1 MGYLPVEPHHH
12 PAILSLVT
20 PATPAVKLLDPFA
33 GDGLFLEVAAQAWN
47 VTPYANELDGER
59 AQVCIE
65 RFGPTQAVRCDVERL
80 LASNNAFGAAWL
92 NPPYD
97 HDKIAK
103 ANKRVEFAY
112 LRHSWKWLQ
121 DGGLALWCIYS
132 QHITEDAAAFLA
144 KNSSSVDVWALP
156 GKHQGEYD
164 QVVIAAV
171 KGIQPNPGVL
181 YQSILDGKAHPR
193 LLTIQ
198 LEPLYKLP
206 APPHITR
213 FVFAPDVIDEEQ
225 GLRLIQEQGAWK
237 TNGFQTLLEVPRPP
251 EQIEPVVAPRPGHMA
266 LVLAAGVANGAVI
279 ETSDYGRVAIRG
291 KTQHVEQIARVE
303 IEAAPGDPERQV
315 KKTTIRLKPTTTLT
329 LLAQDGTVVEMD
341 GDEALLG
348 FITANKRSLTGYLNQ
363 KFKPMYSFDLNG
375 MGRWLDRIRLK
386 GKYPMYTAQKH
397 VTAAVTR
404 GFQSR
409 DSILLVGQ
417 MGTGKTL
424 MGGSTAIA
432 MAAGVVEK
440 LRGQIQDD
448 QVVLIVA
455 PPHLIEKWKREL
467 HSISR
472 NIYVE
477 RLDRHE
483 DVRAFMEKSTRLGPG
498 IAKIGL
504 IKRDMT
510 KLGAGREVGVVWRNE
525 HVALWQHNQSVPEG
539 YDPQQRLV
547 KQRVPKCPT
556 CGCTVMQEKKGTE
569 APASESWLKGSKR
582 TCSVC
587 QTPLWQEA
595 RDKGSQPK
603 PGQKYP
609 TKNPRYRIDEYL
621 KRVYPDRVYL
631 LIWDEVHECAHGDT
645 GNGEAFN
652 RIAGLAHKVLAMTGT
667 PFNGRSSS
675 IFNLEYALNP
685 RTHQRYNWGG
695 APRLSRKTRGE
706 RGFQTIVAD
715 DSKQRGRAES
725 RWVADMGVREQV
737 VEERPSYDKETGAF
751 TGTSTYERPFEEA
764 PGISPLLVAEVLDHA
779 IFFSLGD
786 LGKVLPQYEEIAL
799 PVAMDAD
806 TYEQY
811 DRTRQQLKDYLIGR
825 RWEGDTTFRGAYLQ
839 WAMGWPNAAHRP
851 HEVIH
856 NLKHPITG
864 EKLPHIVTSIPSY
877 GEDRVYAKEQ
887 ALIDLVRSE
896 LEQNRPC
903 VIYIR
908 QTATRDIQPRIEALI
923 RQHVPAAKTFILKNT
938 VEAERREAVIEG
950 EVAKG
955 TNVVISNP
963 ELVKTGLDLVFAPT
977 LIFYEIVFNLGTMM
991 QAAGRSYRL
1000 NQTHTHCKTYYLFCE
1015 GTMEQTAVQLMSR
1028 KQRAAKLLTG
1038 DVGLT
1043 GLDALTEGEGGFEEA
1058 LLEAI
1063 GRDEALLDPSD
1074 LFKKSEAQG
1083 DIDTEDAAY
1092 WNVEL
1097 TEPKVEP
1104 LAAEAVQTALV
1115 DTFHDDPLIQEAI
1128 RLGGV
1133 VSEIETEQPE
1143 LKGTATVLPDHEP
1156 QWFAQSITSYLDGV
1170 HLIADDSQRAKLQA
1184 KLLLILA
1191 NGVQADDG
1199 TYSVVGMCDPDFNQ
1213 YPVHEETLMRHVR
1226 SWLKEHRFVFA
1237 GCEAEVAANIV
1248 RLAKQALNS
1257 GAANSIELRPI
1268 AVSTQS
1274 RKPAASKS
1282 RKRQPDL
1289 LAVPDEVQ
1297 DIQHKRQRHEQHDET
1312 APLQLALF

>member
-1 MGYLPVEPHHH
+1 MARAESKIIMGYLPIEPHHH
-12 PAILSLVT
+12 PAILSLVM

-33 GDGLFLEVAAQAWN
+33 GDGLFLDVAAQAWN

-59 AQVCIE
+59 AQKCIE
-65 RFGPTQAVRCDVERL
+65 RFGPKQAVRCDVERL

-97 HDKIAK
+97 HDKTAK

-121 DGGLALWCIYS
+121 DGALALWCIYS
-132 QHITEDAAAFLA
+132 QHITEDSAAFLA
-144 KNSSSVDVWALP
+144 KNSSRVDVWALP

-164 QVVIAAV
+164 QVVVAAI
-171 KGIQPNPGVL
+171 KGTAPNPTEL
-181 YQSILDGKAHPR
+181 YQHILDGKASPR
-193 LLTIQ
+193 PLTIQ
-198 LEPLYKLP
+198 PEPLYKLP

-213 FVFAPDVIDEEQ
+213 FVFAPDIIDEEQ

-237 TNGFQTLLEVPRPP
+237 TNGFQALLEVPRPP

-279 ETSDYGRVAIRG
+279 QTEDYGQVAIRG

-329 LLAQDGTVVEMD
+329 LLAQDGTVIEME

-363 KFKPMYSFDLNG
+363 KFKPMYGFDFAG

-386 GKYPMYTAQKH
+386 GKYPIYTAQKH
-397 VTAAVTR
+397 VVGATVR

-417 MGTGKTL
+417 MGVGKTL
-424 MGGSTAIA
+424 IGGSTAIA
-432 MAAGVVEK
+432 IAASVVEQ
-440 LRGQIQDD
+440 LRGQIADD

-455 PPHLIEKWKREL
+455 PPHLVEKWKREL

-483 DVRAFMEKSTRLGPG
+483 DVKAFMDKAARLGPG

-510 KLGAGREVGVVWRNE
+510 KLGAGREVGVVWRDE
-525 HVALWQHNQSVPEG
+525 WVALWRHGQPTPEG
-539 YDPQQRLV
+539 YEPQQRLV

-556 CGCTVMQEKKGTE
+556 CGCTVMQEKKGVE
-569 APASESWLKGSKR
+569 SPASESWLKSGKR
-582 TCSVC
+582 LCSVC

-595 RDKGSQPK
+595 RDRGSQPK

-621 KRVYPDRVYL
+621 KRVYPDRIYL

-645 GNGEAFN
+645 GNGQAFN
-652 RIAGLAHKVLAMTGT
+652 RIAGLAQKVLAMTGT

-675 IFNLEYALNP
+675 IFNLEYAINP
-685 RTHQRYNWGG
+685 RTRQRYNWGG

-706 RGFQTIVAD
+706 RGFQTVVSD

-737 VEERPSYDKETGAF
+737 IEERPSYDKETGAF
-751 TGTSTYERPFEEA
+751 TGTSTYEKPYEEA

-786 LGKVLPQYEEIAL
+786 LGKALPQYEEIAL
-799 PVAMDAD
+799 PVEMDTD
-806 TYEQY
+806 CYEQY
-811 DRTRQQLKDYLIGR
+811 DRTRQQLKDYLIAR

-839 WAMGWPNAAHRP
+839 WAMGWVNAAHRP

-864 EKLPHIVTSIPSY
+864 EKLPHVVTSIPSY
-877 GEDRVYAKEQ
+877 GEDRIFAKEQ
-887 ALIDLVRSE
+887 ALIDLVRAE

-908 QTATRDIQPRIEALI
+908 QTSTRDIQPRIESLI
-923 RQHVPAAKTFILKNT
+923 RQHVPLARTFILKNT
-938 VEAERREAVIEG
+938 VEAERREAVIEA

-977 LIFYEIVFNLGTMM
+977 LIFYEITFNLGTMM

-1000 NQTHTHCKTYYLFCE
+1000 NQTHTHCKTFYLFAE

-1038 DVGLT
+1038 DIGLT
-1043 GLDALTEGEGGFEEA
+1043 GLDALTEGESGFEEA

-1063 GRDEALLDPSD
+1063 GRDDALLDPSE

-1083 DIDTEDAAY
+1083 EIDNEDAAY

-1097 TEPKVEP
+1097 IQPEGETLTAEYAAPVMQVELQP
-1104 LAAEAVQTALV
+1104 ALEN
-1115 DTFHDDPLIQEAI
+1115 DLLIQEAI

-1133 VSEIETEQPE
+1133 VTEIEQPE
-1143 LKGTATVLPDHEP
+1143 RKSAATILSEP
-1156 QWFAQSITSYLDGV
+1156 ESQPFAQTIFDYLDTV
-1170 HLIADDSQRAKLQA
+1170 HIVTDDQKLSMLRAELLTLLQTGSTG
-1184 KLLLILA
+1184 LRDWLRD
-1191 NGVQADDG
+1191 NR
-1199 TYSVVGMCDPDFNQ
+1199 VVFP
-1213 YPVHEETLMRHVR
+1213 
-1226 SWLKEHRFVFA
+1226 
-1237 GCEAEVAANIV
+1237 GCETEVAACIV
-1248 RLAKQALNS
+1248 SLVQGTHRDPVNVIPLH
-1257 GAANSIELRPI
+1257 PVT
-1268 AVSTQS
+1268 VS
-1274 RKPAASKS
+1274 AKS
-1282 RKRQPDL
+1282 RKSAAAKTRRLYL
-1289 LAVPDEVQ
+1289 LAVPDDVPQPKHQQPE
-1297 DIQHKRQRHEQHDET
+1297 HLDET

>member
-1 MGYLPVEPHHH
+1 
-12 PAILSLVT
+12 
-20 PATPAVKLLDPFA
+20 
-33 GDGLFLEVAAQAWN
+33 
-47 VTPYANELDGER
+47 
-59 AQVCIE
+59 
-65 RFGPTQAVRCDVERL
+65 
-80 LASNNAFGAAWL
+80 
-92 NPPYD
+92 
-97 HDKIAK
+97 
-103 ANKRVEFAY
+103 
-112 LRHSWKWLQ
+112 
-121 DGGLALWCIYS
+121 
-132 QHITEDAAAFLA
+132 
-144 KNSSSVDVWALP
+144 
-156 GKHQGEYD
+156 
-164 QVVIAAV
+164 
-171 KGIQPNPGVL
+171 
-181 YQSILDGKAHPR
+181 
-193 LLTIQ
+193 
-198 LEPLYKLP
+198 
-206 APPHITR
+206 
-213 FVFAPDVIDEEQ
+213 
-225 GLRLIQEQGAWK
+225 
-237 TNGFQTLLEVPRPP
+237 
-251 EQIEPVVAPRPGHMA
+251 
-266 LVLAAGVANGAVI
+266 
-279 ETSDYGRVAIRG
+279 
-291 KTQHVEQIARVE
+291 
-303 IEAAPGDPERQV
+303 
-315 KKTTIRLKPTTTLT
+315 
-329 LLAQDGTVVEMD
+329 
-341 GDEALLG
+341 
-348 FITANKRSLTGYLNQ
+348 
-363 KFKPMYSFDLNG
+363 
-375 MGRWLDRIRLK
+375 
-386 GKYPMYTAQKH
+386 MYTAQKH

-409 DSILLVGQ
+409 DSILLVGS

-432 MAAGVVEK
+432 MAAGMVEK
-440 LRGQIQDD
+440 LRGQIQDN

-483 DVRAFMEKSTRLGPG
+483 DVKGFMDKSARLGSG

-510 KLGAGREVGVVWRNE
+510 KLGAGREVGVIWRE
-525 HVALWQHNQSVPEG
+525 EWVALWRHGQPTPEG
-539 YDPQQRLV
+539 YEPQQRLV

-582 TCSVC
+582 LCSIC

-652 RIAGLAHKVLAMTGT
+652 RIAGLAQKVLAMTGT
-667 PFNGRSSS
+667 PFNGRASS

-685 RTHQRYNWGG
+685 RTRQHYNWGG
-695 APRLSRKTRGE
+695 APRLSHKTRGE
-706 RGFQTIVAD
+706 RGFQIIAAD

-786 LGKVLPQYEEIAL
+786 LGKALPLYEEIAL
-799 PVAMDAD
+799 PVEMDAD

-856 NLKHPITG
+856 NIKHPITG
-864 EKLPHIVTSIPSY
+864 EKLPHTVTSIPSY
-877 GEDRVYAKEQ
+877 GEERVYAKEQ

-908 QTATRDIQPRIEALI
+908 QTSTRDIQPRIEGLI
-923 RQHVPAAKTFILKNT
+923 RQHVPASRTFILKNT
-938 VEAERREAVIEG
+938 VEAERREAVIEA
-950 EVAKG
+950 EVVKG

-1038 DVGLT
+1038 DIGLT

-1063 GRDEALLDPSD
+1063 GRDEALLDPSE

-1083 DIDTEDAAY
+1083 EIDSEDAAY

-1097 TEPKVEP
+1097 TKPETEPASI
-1104 LAAEAVQTALV
+1104 L
-1115 DTFHDDPLIQEAI
+1115 HHDPLVQEGV

-1133 VSEIETEQPE
+1133 VAEVETEQPE
-1143 LKGTATVLPDHEP
+1143 WKGTATTVPPVHEP
-1156 QWFAQSITSYLDGV
+1156 QRFALPITRYLDSV
-1170 HLIADDSQRAKLQA
+1170 QIIADEQKLSVLHAELIALLQENPA
-1184 KLLLILA
+1184 RLCDWLRD
-1191 NGVQADDG
+1191 NR
-1199 TYSVVGMCDPDFNQ
+1199 VVFP
-1213 YPVHEETLMRHVR
+1213 
-1226 SWLKEHRFVFA
+1226 
-1237 GCEAEVAANIV
+1237 GCEGEVAAQIV
-1248 RLAKQALNS
+1248 HLAQQTLHG
-1257 GAANSIELRPI
+1257 GAANSIQFRP
-1268 AVSTQS
+1268 VEVNS
-1274 RKPAASKS
+1274 RLTKPTASKS

-1289 LAVPDEVQ
+1289 LAVPDEVE
-1297 DIQHKRQRHEQHDET
+1297 DIQHKRQHHERLDET